1 MNDEPYNIKVSYDS
15 RTIKAGEYFV
25 PFKGDAH
32 DGHKFIDEAMSKGA
46 AGVIEEEALYA
57 LVKNKL
63 VDYKTKIIGI
73 TGSAGKTTT
82 KEYTYTLLSSKYKA
96 LRSPGNINTLIGL
109 SVDIINNLKPEHEVY
124 IAEMGMDRAGELRQ
138 TSSVITPDIA
148 IYTIINEAHFEK
160 LGSLQNIINAKG
172 ELLENMG
179 ADSLVILNADD
190 VNVMSLKSKVKGKTL
205 TYSLREAP
213 FNFARL
219 TILGDHNRSN
229 ILAASYAALALGIP
243 QENIENVYPSIK
255 AEQGRGRI
263 EKGVKGTSLVD
274 DTYNA
279 NEASVKA
286 SLTMLKEMVGNKRI
300 VFLGDMLEL
309 GAYEET
315 AHKNVLEFIEVAIKP
330 DLVVTIGPRFA
341 KAGESKYKN
350 FATSQEACIYAKE
363 LITSGYVGNNDIIL
377 VKGSRG
383 IQTELVL
390 NEFKKTDTMNSTA

>member
-1 MNDEPYNIKVSYDS
+1 MQDEPYNIKVSYDS
-15 RTIKAGEYFV
+15 RTINAGEYFV

-32 DGHKFIDEAMSKGA
+32 DGHKFIDDAMSKGA

-63 VDYKTKIIGI
+63 ADYKTKIVGI

-82 KEYTYTLLSSKYKA
+82 KEYTFTLLSSKYKA

-109 SVDIINNLKPEHEVY
+109 SADIINNLKPEHEVY

-160 LGSLQNIINAKG
+160 LRSLQNIINAKS

-350 FATSQEACIYAKE
+350 FTTSQEACEYARE
-363 LITSGYVGNNDIIL
+363 LVTSEYVGNNDIIL

-390 NEFKKTDTMNSTA
+390 NEFKKTDTMNTTA

>member
-1 MNDEPYNIKVSYDS
+1 MKVSYDS
-15 RTIKAGEYFV
+15 RTIKAGEYFI
-25 PFKGDAH
+25 PFKGYEH
-32 DGHKFIDEAMSKGA
+32 DGHKFIDDAMSKGA
-46 AGVIEEEALYA
+46 AGVIEEEALYT

-63 VDYKTKIIGI
+63 SDYKTKIIGI

-109 SVDIINNLKPEHEVY
+109 SVDIINKLKPEHEIYV
-124 IAEMGMDRAGELRQ
+124 AEMGMDRAGELRQ
-138 TSSVITPDIA
+138 TSKMITPNIA
-148 IYTIINEAHFEK
+148 IYTIINEAHFAK

-190 VNVMSLKSKVKGKTL
+190 ANVMSLKSKVSGKTL
-205 TYSLREAP
+205 TYSLKEIP
-213 FNFARL
+213 FDFSKL

-229 ILAASYAALALGIP
+229 ILAASYTALALGVP
-243 QENIENVYPSIK
+243 QADIEKVYPNIK

-263 EKGVKGTSLVD
+263 EKGVNGTILVD

-286 SLTMLKEMVGNKRI
+286 SLTMLKETGGNKRI

-309 GAYEET
+309 GDYEET
-315 AHKNVLEFIEVAIKP
+315 AHKNVLEFVEVIIKP
-330 DLVVTIGPRFA
+330 DLVVTIGPRFG

-350 FATSQEACIYAKE
+350 FATSQEACSYARE
-363 LITSGYVGNNDIIL
+363 LITSGYVGNNDVIL
-377 VKGSRG
+377 IKGSRG

-390 NEFKKTDTMNSTA
+390 NEFKKTDTMNAAA

>member
-15 RTIKAGEYFV
+15 RTINAGEYFV

>member
-1 MNDEPYNIKVSYDS
+1 VNDDPYNIKVSYDS

-32 DGHKFIDEAMSKGA
+32 DGHKFIDDAMSKGA
-46 AGVIEEEALYA
+46 AGVLEEEALYA

-63 VDYKTKIIGI
+63 ADYKTKIIGI

-109 SVDIINNLKPEHEVY
+109 SVDIISNLKPEHEIYV
-124 IAEMGMDRAGELRQ
+124 AEMGMDRAGELRQ
-138 TSSVITPDIA
+138 TSSVITPNIA

-172 ELLENMG
+172 ELLESM
-179 ADSLVILNADD
+179 DSDSVVILNADD
-190 VNVMSLKSKVKGKTL
+190 ANVMSLKGQVKGKTL
-205 TYSLREAP
+205 TYSLREIP
-213 FNFARL
+213 FDFSKLAL
-219 TILGDHNRSN
+219 AGSHNRSN
-229 ILAASYAALALGIP
+229 ILAASYTALALGIS
-243 QENIENVYPSIK
+243 QEDIEKVYPSIK
-255 AEQGRGRI
+255 AEQGRGSI

-363 LITSGYVGNNDIIL
+363 LIDSGYVGNNDIIL

-390 NEFKKTDTMNSTA
+390 NEFKKTDTINTTA